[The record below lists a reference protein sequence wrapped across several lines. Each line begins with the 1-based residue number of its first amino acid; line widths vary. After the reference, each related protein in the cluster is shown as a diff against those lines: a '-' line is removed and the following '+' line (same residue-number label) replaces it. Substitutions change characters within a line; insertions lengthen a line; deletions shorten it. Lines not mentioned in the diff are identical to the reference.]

1 VIEHQVNY
9 HSGDGHI
16 QPERQREARD
26 GFVAEE
32 VPALG
37 AAHGDDHEGNDDCGE
52 EGMCCKNGEV
62 DWARNSLPCETR
74 HAVMCVID
82 NVRNQEQH

>member
-1 VIEHQVNY
+1 MIEHQVNY
-9 HSGDGHI
+9 HSSDGDI
-16 QPERQREARD
+16 QPKRQREARD

-32 VPALG
+32 VSSLG
-37 AAHGDDHEGNDDCGE
+37 AAHGDDYEGNDECRQESVRREDGE
-52 EGMCCKNGEV
+52 I

-74 HAVMCVID
+74 HAVMRVVD